1 MEKNKKKIVIISV
14 VVILVVAVAVAAAVI
29 LTKPEKSLYQ
39 DTYVEVT
46 DENGDIV
53 FDENG
58 NVVTELATNKES
70 ISASNASQ
78 AGSTTKGSG
87 NSSDPSDTTQAST
100 NGNNNNTSSA
110 AATTKPTTE
119 STTKK
124 PEKRTVS
131 LEIKLPFYNNKETE
145 LIVVYSVDGKPM
157 EKLDLSKCKIT
168 VNDGEFNNADDI
180 KLGKIVLESGLITI
194 ELPDKIKGDVSF
206 AIDFL
211 DVKLQGNNV
220 TIPASDEVGRIKP
233 ATGIEALDG
242 EFD

>member
-14 VVILVVAVAVAAAVI
+14 AVILVVAVAVAAAVI
-29 LTKPEKSLYQ
+29 LTKPEKNLYQ

-46 DENGDIV
+46 DKNGDIV

-58 NVVTELATNKES
+58 DVVTELVTNKEPS
-70 ISASNASQ
+70 SVSDASKTS
-78 AGSTTKGSG
+78 STTKGSA
-87 NSSDPSDTTQAST
+87 NSSAPSDTTQATT
-100 NGNNNNTSSA
+100 NANNNNTSST
-110 AATTKPTTE
+110 ATTKPTTE

-131 LEIKLPFYNNKETE
+131 LEIKVPFYNNMGTK

-168 VNDGEFNNADDI
+168 VNEGTFNKAEDI
-180 KLGKIVLESGLITI
+180 KLGEIVLESGLITI
-194 ELPDKIKGDVSF
+194 ELPEKIKGDVSF
-206 AIDFL
+206 AVDFL